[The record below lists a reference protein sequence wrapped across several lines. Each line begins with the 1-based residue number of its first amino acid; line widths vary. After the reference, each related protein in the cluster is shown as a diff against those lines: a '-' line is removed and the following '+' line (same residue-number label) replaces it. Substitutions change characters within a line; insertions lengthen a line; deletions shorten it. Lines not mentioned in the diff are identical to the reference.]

1 MIKSVILRRV
11 FAWIV
16 DAPLYAFPTMA
27 LATLLDD
34 FEMDFLSYIVVFF
47 MPIVFV
53 LRDVI
58 SKGRSFGK
66 QMFELNILNK
76 SSNDP
81 ASAKQKIVRN
91 LFFVIFLI
99 DGIVMLVTKESIGD
113 KVANTIVVKN

>member
-66 QMFELNILNK
+66 RMFELNILNK